1 MLLPSTTGINLVFFL
16 FEVLLLKSEYVR
28 GREKSLLGRALLY
41 GLVRLWPC
49 GLQHVQAF
57 ACSFSSDQR
66 KRCGRLAPDAS
77 QVRIPPL
84 IAPNSY
90 PAVAR
95 ESSSLCRLLAGARR
109 GGDHVPS
116 PIRFGLPSEPLHTR
130 RSAVEEDH
138 HGSPRTLQSDTFV
151 LVVCSIFWLS
161 FN

>member
-1 MLLPSTTGINLVFFL
+1 LEKAFFGSPNTFGNFKNSICFFL

-66 KRCGRLAPDAS
+66 KRRGRLAPDAS

-90 PAVAR
+90 PAIAR
-95 ESSSLCRLLAGARR
+95 ESSSLCRLLAGAAR
-109 GGDHVPS
+109 
-116 PIRFGLPSEPLHTR
+116 R
-130 RSAVEEDH
+130 RSRAFAD
-138 HGSPRTLQSDTFV
+138 P
-151 LVVCSIFWLS
+151 FWAAQ
-161 FN
+161 